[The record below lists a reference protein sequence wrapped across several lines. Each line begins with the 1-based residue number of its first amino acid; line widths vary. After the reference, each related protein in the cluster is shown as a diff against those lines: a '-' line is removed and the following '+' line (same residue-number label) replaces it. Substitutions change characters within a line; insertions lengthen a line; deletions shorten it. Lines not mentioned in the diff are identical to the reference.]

1 MARKDDIA
9 EEEAIKQ
16 EVETPKGLFKK
27 QEEETAQPQVTAV
40 ISDSQLL
47 NLKLDNVLAKLDEV
61 LALAK
66 Q

>member
-9 EEEAIKQ
+9 EEAIKQ
-16 EVETPKGLFKK
+16 EVGTPKGLFKK
-27 QEEETAQPQVTAV
+27 QEEETAQPQVTV
-40 ISDSQLL
+40 VSDSQLL

>member
-27 QEEETAQPQVTAV
+27 QEEETAQPQVTV
-40 ISDSQLL
+40 VSDSQLL

>member
-27 QEEETAQPQVTAV
+27 QEETAQPQVTV
-40 ISDSQLL
+40 VSDSQLL